1 MEEVKFRNIS
11 KIALLV
17 LFIIT
22 AISGFLASRLG
33 FDYDFENFFP
43 QNDPETEFFR
53 SFRYHFESDNDYIIV
68 AIDSEAGAFNSAFLT
83 KVDSMSR
90 VFDALENVD
99 TVVSPTRMTQ
109 PLRDPFAGNLFQKPL
124 LRIDNTS
131 DLKSDSAMI
140 WDEGRLIGIFFSEDG
155 KSVGLQINHQQY
167 LSKENCD
174 KLASDVMNSLAA
186 ADFDGSH
193 AIGRSMDR
201 NTTFP

>member
-1 MEEVKFRNIS
+1 MEEIKFRNIS

-43 QNDPETEFFR
+43 HNDPETEFFR

-68 AIDSEAGAFNSAFLT
+68 AIDNETGTFNNAFLT
-83 KVDSMSR
+83 KVDSMNR

-109 PLRDPFAGNLFQKPL
+109 PLRDPFAGVERSPAPAPAANPAKLPHSIPL
-124 LRIDNTS
+124 AR
-131 DLKSDSAMI
+131 AP
-140 WDEGRLIGIFFSEDG
+140 
-155 KSVGLQINHQQY
+155 
-167 LSKENCD
+167 
-174 KLASDVMNSLAA
+174 AA
-186 ADFDGSH
+186 A
-193 AIGRSMDR
+193 A
-201 NTTFP
+201 NP